1 MSPNLQLQAAL
12 TSIIQHLLSRL
23 NSNLTVDDTISFI
36 NSYTSGEDLT
46 ALTDKYINLKP
57 TDLSTAPQKDSSGKF
72 GSEF

>member
-12 TSIIQHLLSRL
+12 TSIIRYLLSRL
-23 NSNLTVDDTISFI
+23 NNNLTIDDTISFI

-46 ALTDKYINLKP
+46 TLTDKYINLKP
-57 TDLSTAPQKDSSGKF
+57 TDLSTPPLKDSSGEF